1 MDLGRSI
8 LRKVEKCGKD
18 LSRWNYNCYG
28 NVRRELEKKKK
39 LLVQAENKAR
49 RFGSNTRVRELLFEI
64 NILLDREARMWY
76 STVSGTMA

>member
-18 LSRWNYNCYG
+18 LGRWNYNCFG

-49 RFGSNTRVRELLFEI
+49 RFGRNT
-64 NILLDREARMWY
+64 
-76 STVSGTMA
+76 